1 MFIYS
6 SGKIP
11 AHREKADCT
20 ADKGHERLV
29 TSPTAHSRFSVSNCE
44 RRERSERE
52 TNGERGGSEN
62 RENNRSTKK
71 GPKNGG
77 SEESKLKMRREYR

>member
-52 TNGERGGSEN
+52 TNGERGGRGTEKITVAQ
-62 RENNRSTKK
+62 RRVQKMEGVKK
-71 GPKNGG
+71 AN
-77 SEESKLKMRREYR
+77 